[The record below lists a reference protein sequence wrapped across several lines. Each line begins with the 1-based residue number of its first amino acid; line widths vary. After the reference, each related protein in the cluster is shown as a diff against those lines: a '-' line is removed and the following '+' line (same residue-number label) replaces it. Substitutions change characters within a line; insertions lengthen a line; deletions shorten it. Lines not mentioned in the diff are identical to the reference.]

1 MTELPATNQRP
12 KPLTATNDKALLIG
26 SLCAPV
32 AFTLIG
38 VGLII
43 CAGFVPPPSPSATG
57 EQIRDM
63 FMAHQFGIIT
73 GGVLMAIGAG
83 GPFLAF
89 ICTISAVIRRT
100 ESGLP
105 IFTYVQML
113 GGAFAAMVTLV
124 SAMMWVTLGFRPDR
138 DPGMMLMFNDFA
150 WLFVL
155 STFSFGVIQN
165 LAIAFAILG
174 DDSPT
179 PVFQR
184 WVAYFNFW
192 VAFLIL
198 PAGAIPFF
206 KGGPF
211 SWDGIISFWLVLIVF
226 AVWTAVMPLAL
237 LRARRILN
245 AAA

>member
-1 MTELPATNQRP
+1 MTESTATNQRP
-12 KPLTATNDKALLIG
+12 KPLTLTNDRGLLVG
-26 SLCAPV
+26 LLCAPL

-43 CAGFVPPPSPSATG
+43 CAGFVPPPSPMATG
-57 EQIRDM
+57 EHIRDL
-63 FMAHQFGIIT
+63 FMANQFGIIA

-100 ESGLP
+100 EPGLP
-105 IFTYVQML
+105 IFTYVQMF
-113 GGAFAAMVTLV
+113 GGAFAAMVTMLSGV
-124 SAMMWVTLGFRPDR
+124 LWVTLGFRPDR
-138 DPGMMLMFNDFA
+138 DPGLMLLFNDFA
-150 WLFVL
+150 WLLVL

-165 LAIAFAILG
+165 LAIGFAILG

-198 PAGAIPFF
+198 PAGVIPFF
-206 KGGPF
+206 KSGPF

-226 AVWTAVMPLAL
+226 AVWTAVMPVAL
-237 LRARRILN
+237 WRARRILN
-245 AAA
+245 SAA